1 MAINNSTNTGG
12 VPIPVAKGGT
22 GSATAADARTA
33 LGAQQDLSAA
43 TVSSAT
49 VAVDDKVLIQDT
61 NDGNDLK
68 YVTAQSIADLA
79 GSPVFTEV
87 TGTTQT
93 IAVGGRYIAN
103 NAGLITFTLP
113 TTAAVGTTFEICGSG
128 AGLYEIDYTTNQ
140 FLHLG
145 NVTST
150 TTSGAVTATH
160 RYDSIKF
167 VCITA
172 NLVWNAVS
180 AVGNFDL
187 T

>member
-1 MAINNSTNTGG
+1 MAINNSINTGG

-33 LGAQQDLSAA
+33 LAAQQDLSAA
-43 TVSSAT
+43 TVTSAT
-49 VAVDDKVLIQDT
+49 VATDDKVLIKDT
-61 NDGNDLK
+61 SAADALK

-79 GSPVFTEV
+79 GSPTYTEV
-87 TGTTQT
+87 TGTSQT
-93 IAVGGRYIAN
+93 VAVGGRYIAN
-103 NAGLITFTLP
+103 NASLVTFTLP
-113 TTAAVGTTFEICGSG
+113 TTAAVGTTFELCGSG
-128 AGLYEIDYTTNQ
+128 AGLYEIAYTTNQ
-140 FLHLG
+140 LLHLG
-145 NVTST
+145 NVSST
-150 TTSGAVTATH
+150 TTSGKVTATH

-172 NLVWNAVS
+172 NLVWNAIS